1 MRTASNMSESEA
13 KPTRSAQGGVELRG
27 NSIRL
32 KFRYSGVTCRETLYL
47 DNAPLPPTPANAK
60 FARRKAIEI
69 RQKIQTGSFIYAD
82 YFPHSPRALSVGNT
96 APLFFDVSDRWIEL
110 HDVKAS
116 TKRQYR
122 RRLSTFWRQNLKNVP
137 IDKIRYSDILT
148 ALNSGSWTSGKSRNN
163 ELSMIKQIFE
173 FARRDKIISE
183 NPCEEIARSAYQK
196 PKPDP
201 FDIGE
206 INAILF
212 HLKEHRPEQILNFV
226 QLMFFTGLR
235 TSEGIALQWGNVDFR
250 KSEILIDSA
259 MVYDEESDSTKTS
272 TSRTIKLT
280 DRALEALERQK
291 AHTFL
296 QGGHVFHNPKT
307 DAPWVYAKIT
317 DIRGFWELTLKRL
330 GIRYRRPYSMRHS
343 YATLGLMSGAKPGFL
358 AKQLGHSLQMFF
370 SVYAT
375 WISSSDDDL
384 EILKLNNATAEIV
397 PEKSL
402 RKNATA

>member
-1 MRTASNMSESEA
+1 MVSNMSESES
-13 KPTRSAQGGVELRG
+13 KSVRSAQGGVELRE

-32 KFRYSGVTCRETLYL
+32 KFRYAGVTCRETIYL

-69 RQKIQTGSFIYAD
+69 RQKIRDGSFVYAD
-82 YFPHSPRALSVGNT
+82 YFPHSPRALLAGNT
-96 APLFFDVSDRWIEL
+96 KPLFFDVAERWIEL

-116 TKRQYR
+116 TKTQYR
-122 RRLSTFWRQNLKNVP
+122 RRVSTFWRNSLKNVA
-137 IDKIRYSDILT
+137 IDKVRYSDILA
-148 ALNSGSWTSGKSRNN
+148 ALNLGSWKSGKSRNN

-173 FARRDKIISE
+173 FARRDKIIAE

-206 INAILF
+206 INAILS

-250 KSEILIDSA
+250 KREMLVDRA
-259 MVYDEESDSTKTS
+259 TVYDEESDSTKTS
-272 TSRTIKLT
+272 TARTVKLT

-296 QGGHVFHNPKT
+296 QGGHVFHDPKT

-317 DIRGFWELTLKRL
+317 DVRGFWELTLKRL

-375 WISSSDDDL
+375 WINSSDDDM
-384 EILKLNNATAEIV
+384 EISKLNDATAELV
-397 PEKSL
+397 PQKSPS
-402 RKNATA
+402 KKATA

>member
-1 MRTASNMSESEA
+1 M
-13 KPTRSAQGGVELRG
+13 
-27 NSIRL
+27 RL
-32 KFRYSGVTCRETLYL
+32 KFQYAGATCRETLYH

-60 FARRKAIEI
+60 RARRICLEI
-69 RQKIQTGSFIYAD
+69 RKKIENGSFIYGE

-96 APLFFDVSDRWIEL
+96 TPLFFDVADRWIEL

-116 TKRQYR
+116 TKTQYR
-122 RRLSTFWRQNLKNVP
+122 RRLSTFWRKSLNNVA

-183 NPCEEIARSAYQK
+183 NPCEEIARAAYQK

-201 FDIGE
+201 FDMGE
-206 INAILF
+206 INAILAY
-212 HLKEHRPEQILNFV
+212 LKEHRPEQILNFV
-226 QLMFFTGLR
+226 QVMFFTGLR

-250 KSEILIDSA
+250 KREILIDSA
-259 MVYDEESDSTKTS
+259 TVYDEESDSTKTS
-272 TSRTIKLT
+272 TARTIKLT
-280 DRALEALERQK
+280 KRALEALERQK

-296 QGGHVFHNPKT
+296 QDGHVFHDPKT
-307 DAPWVYAKIT
+307 NAPWVYAKIT

-343 YATLGLMSGAKPGFL
+343 YATFGLMSGAKPGFL

-384 EILKLNNATAEIV
+384 EISKLNNATAEII
-397 PEKSL
+397 PEESP
-402 RKNATA
+402 RKKATA